1 MFCGAGL
8 LSYRAVLLCA
18 LRCRPLGSL
27 ISRGSF
33 LLDSAHFF
41 AYPALKRWA
50 NLGRPSGADTLITA
64 ALKDR
69 QTRILR
75 EAGILERKLAAEED
89 GATIGFDPAGLLAV
103 AAQARVGMARIGSGP
118 GGNRHGNIFSGRV
131 VAFEAE
137 FFRSSATV
145 FRISRDSA

>member
-1 MFCGAGL
+1 MRPPGPIRPVHLA
-8 LSYRAVLLCA
+8 RAEA
-18 LRCRPLGSL
+18 R
-27 ISRGSF
+27 
-33 LLDSAHFF
+33 A
-41 AYPALKRWA
+41 K
-50 NLGRPSGADTLITA
+50 LGRPSGANGLIAA
-64 ALKDR
+64 ALKNW
-69 QTRILR
+69 QTGILR
-75 EAGILERKLAAEED
+75 EAGILERKLATKED
-89 GATIGFDPAGLLAV
+89 GAAIGLDAAGMLAV